1 MVLFSKA
8 QFFKAQLFKALFSKT
23 SFFKTL
29 QRKPGGVFFFMLYG
43 LHR

>member
-8 QFFKAQLFKALFSKT
+8 QFSKAQFFKALFSKT
-23 SFFKTL
+23 SFFKAL
-29 QRKPGGVFFFMLYG
+29 QRKPGGVFFMLYG